1 MGKGANRLELIA
13 QQNELLKEQNDLL
26 REQNELM
33 KRSASVSLDGEREA
47 FIENIERDEMRS
59 GFLVT
64 SHRKK
69 LWNVQIGLINEFAR
83 ICKKHNLRWF
93 PVGGT
98 LLGAVRHKGYIPWD
112 DDVDLAMFRPDYEK
126 FKRVV
131 SKELGK
137 NYSLYLWN
145 HYRLE
150 SDEVD
155 GIKSDSD
162 LPVIS
167 LEQQKKYPSWQPFF
181 PLMRMVDKRTT
192 MIGFDDRKNI
202 FTGMWIDI
210 LCLDPT
216 PPCANKQAERIFITA
231 KALLIATIYPHYIKK
246 SIADGKNFG
255 VSPEELQKFISLP
268 YKLRGDNYENFM
280 LKNFFES
287 ERVGYIKDHIYV
299 SHKTYE
305 TASFKEVVYV
315 PFEKIKLPIPVGYDK
330 MLKADYGD
338 WHQMKIY
345 ISHTVD
351 NSADIPYEEYFKKV
365 ANKTRITDEN
375 SVQSILIE
383 DIKKA

>member
-1 MGKGANRLELIA
+1 MGKGASRLELIT

-26 REQNELM
+26 REQNALM
-33 KRSASVSLDGEREA
+33 KRSTSASNGGEREV
-47 FIENIERDEMRS
+47 FIENIDRDEMRS

-69 LWNVQIGLINEFAR
+69 LWNVQLGLIQEFAR
-83 ICKKHNLRWF
+83 ICKKYNLRWF

-98 LLGAVRHKGYIPWD
+98 LLGAVRHKGYVPWD

-131 SKELGK
+131 SEELGK

-150 SDEVD
+150 SDDAD
-155 GIKSDSD
+155 GIKSDPN

-167 LEQQKKYPSWQPFF
+167 LAQQKKYPGWQPFF
-181 PLMRMVDKRTT
+181 PLMRMVDERTT
-192 MIGFDDRKNI
+192 MIGPDDRKGI

-210 LCLDPT
+210 LCFDPT
-216 PPCANKQAERIFITA
+216 PPCANKQAEIIFRTA
-231 KALLIATIYPHYIKK
+231 KALLIATIYPHHVKK
-246 SIADGKNFG
+246 TIAEGKSFG
-255 VSPEELQKFISLP
+255 VSSEELQKFINLP

-280 LKNFFES
+280 LKNFFVS
-287 ERVGYIKDHIYV
+287 ERVGYIKDHISV

-305 TASFKEVVYV
+305 TASFKDVVYM
-315 PFEKIKLPIPVGYDK
+315 PFEKIELPVPVGYDK
-330 MLKADYGD
+330 MLTADYGD
-338 WHQMKIY
+338 WHQMKMY
-345 ISHTVD
+345 ISHTAD
-351 NSADIPYEEYFKKV
+351 NSADVPYEEYFKK
-365 ANKTRITDEN
+365 AARKTLITDEN